1 MTATRRLPPIWLMG
15 LCNLPIGLGGAVF
28 LVTVPQLLSAK
39 GVPETSI
46 AWVTATAL
54 ISTFTSFLL
63 APVLDWRLS
72 RRAYAIITAALTGAV
87 TFAALVEIDDLA
99 LLTVLALLVGFAG
112 NLNQAAVGGWLSSV
126 TGPEEKSRV
135 GAWLAIGNVGG
146 FGCGA
151 AAAILIIRGLPPV
164 VGPAAVGLLQ
174 LVPIVFC
181 LMVPALPADRRLGHE
196 SFRAFLR
203 DVLSL
208 LRRPVVRWYLFF
220 FILPEASFALSN
232 TLTGLGKD
240 FGASEELVGVVAGIG
255 VAIAGVVGCLFVP
268 PLIRGRR
275 PPEYLYLAIGAVG
288 AVITLAQ
295 LALPLTPF
303 AFALGLIEQN
313 GIQAAAL
320 AVSNVMILRSNGEH
334 NPLAATQYALLN
346 AAIGV
351 PLTYMQ
357 AVDGQAYG
365 AGGLAGSYLADALLS
380 LAACALLVLLLRRRA
395 VLSPVPA

>member
-1 MTATRRLPPIWLMG
+1 MG

-46 AWVTATAL
+46 AWITATAL
-54 ISTFTSFLL
+54 ISSFTSFLL

-72 RRAYAIITAALTGAV
+72 RRTYAIITAVLSGV
-87 TFAALVEIDDLA
+87 MTFAALVEIDDLV
-99 LLTVLALLVGFAG
+99 LLTGLALAVGFAC
-112 NLNQAAVGGWLSSV
+112 NLSQAAVGGWLSSV
-126 TGPEEKSRV
+126 TGPAEKSRV
-135 GAWLAIGNVGG
+135 GAWLAIGNVSG
-146 FGCGA
+146 FGLGA
-151 AAAILIIRGLPPV
+151 AATILIIRGLPPV
-164 VGPAAVGLLQ
+164 VGPAVVGLLQ
-174 LVPIVFC
+174 LVPIALCF
-181 LMVPALPADRRLGHE
+181 MVPAIPADARLGHE

-220 FILPEASFALSN
+220 FMLPEASFALSN

-275 PPEYLYLAIGAVG
+275 PELLYLAIGAAG
-288 AVITLAQ
+288 AGITLAQ

-303 AFALGLIEQN
+303 AFAFGLIEQN

-320 AVSNVMILRSNGEH
+320 AVGTVMILRSNGED
-334 NPLAATQYALLN
+334 NPLAATQFALLN
-346 AAIGV
+346 ASMGV

-357 AVDGQAYG
+357 AIDGQAYG
-365 AGGLAGSYLADALLS
+365 VGGLAGSYLADALLG
-380 LAACALLVLLLRRRA
+380 LTACTLLVLLLRRRRSPALAPA
-395 VLSPVPA
+395 VSY